1 MTADAG
7 RAVTEALSLPAD
19 GRLSK
24 STASVYVAP
33 MSREDQA
40 SAASFGGRVVVSA
53 QLLLLAVCLVGSFG
67 VLLVAAVHTDD
78 LPAVL
83 DPGLE
88 RLGDPKDSLPPAG
101 PDSLWNPLVWVFE
114 ISRVV
119 AMVVYPVAFVALVL
133 GVPSLVRTWRI
144 GDRKGFGWLVIGTGM
159 WFALAVLALTP
170 YGTQLHGW
178 LLD

>member
-1 MTADAG
+1 
-7 RAVTEALSLPAD
+7 
-19 GRLSK
+19 
-24 STASVYVAP
+24 

-40 SAASFGGRVVVSA
+40 SAASFGGRVVGSA

-67 VLLVAAVHTDD
+67 VLLVAALHTDD

-119 AMVVYPVAFVALVL
+119 AMFVYPVAFVALVL

-144 GDRKGFGWLVIGTGM
+144 GDRQGFGWLVIGTGM
-159 WFALAVLALTP
+159 WLALAVLALTP

>member
-1 MTADAG
+1 
-7 RAVTEALSLPAD
+7 
-19 GRLSK
+19 
-24 STASVYVAP
+24 
-33 MSREDQA
+33 MSRQDQVA
-40 SAASFGGRVVVSA
+40 AASIGGRVVVSV

-67 VLLVAAVHTDD
+67 VLLVAALRTGD

-114 ISRVV
+114 ISRMV
-119 AMVVYPVAFVALVL
+119 AMLVHPVAFVTLVS
-133 GVPSLVRTWRI
+133 GVASLVRTWRI
-144 GDRKGFGWLVIGTGM
+144 GDRKTFGWLVIGTAM
-159 WFALAVLALTP
+159 WLALAVLALTP
-170 YGTQLHGW
+170 YARQLHGW